1 LRTVISPMVNLMQK
15 CFCKVLYTLIFLTNM
30 TFQVCLLQLNIGVFP
45 NSSWHISKF
54 LSNRDVSYIGFYNHS
69 KMCHCYCSSLWCTII
84 YLHVCFLHH
93 TF

>member
-45 NSSWHISKF
+45 NSS
-54 LSNRDVSYIGFYNHS
+54 
-69 KMCHCYCSSLWCTII
+69 
-84 YLHVCFLHH
+84 
-93 TF
+93 